1 MKSQLLKAL
10 ASIILPVFLLLF
22 AGNVT
27 LNAQIYE
34 PEGLNMPGNWDG
46 WSNPPSN
53 PVLANPNQLTGGQL
67 VRISTG
73 QIRWQTIFSSNA
85 SGGNLL
91 PGNYNWLFTSGP
103 NTNYFANKWAGVNV
117 VMNTLQNYTFN
128 TGADNNITLADGKWY
143 TMNWEDLGYQNS
155 RAIFMETSAQPIEIT
170 SVSVPANPLEN
181 LPSIVSVTTN
191 NAPSA
196 EEIVY
201 LRYTIDGWASSAALV
216 VSMNG
221 TNGQVSIPGQTS
233 GTVVDYYVF
242 TSTVASLSGDYDLCT
257 IKLNNNSGT
266 NYSFTVGTP
275 PDPEITWANLQWP
288 ANGAI
293 TTGNEFLVYGQ
304 AFIEGITGQATA
316 APGLQAWVGYNS
328 ADTDPATWTNWVA
341 ATFNGPSGNNDEFTG
356 DIGSAIATAGTYYY
370 ATRFQYNDDPF
381 VYGGFNGGFWD
392 GTANVSGVLTVTD
405 PIPDPDFNWVNLQF
419 PGSATIEPGEN
430 LDVFAQAYIEGV
442 TGQPTPAPGVTT
454 WIGYSNTNSNP
465 ATWINW
471 FPATFNAP
479 SGNNDEY
486 VANLGQYITS
496 EGTYYYASRF
506 QLNSGEYFYG
516 GYSETGGGFWDGS
529 TNISGILTVQA
540 IQPDTEIDWAN
551 LQFPGSGEITLGDNF
566 DVYAQAYIEGVT
578 GQSSQAT
585 GLEAWIGISTS
596 NTNPATWSQW
606 TVASYNAA
614 SGNNDEFMLNLSS
627 QLTTAGT
634 YYYASRF
641 RYNGGAYYYGGYSGT
656 GGGFWDG
663 TYNVSGVVTVS
674 EPQQPYPVLF
684 TIIDGTELHDNI
696 KFKGEM
702 TAWDTV
708 AMIRDGFTWTLT
720 LDLFPG
726 TYEWGAIEADGSE
739 FGIWLIEGDNLLVTL
754 GEDGSI
760 TGTVSYTTYVTNVNT
775 LPLGSKIYP
784 NPVQQLLTVE
794 VPGLSAYQLL
804 DISSRIILDKP
815 STRENETIDL
825 SSLENGLYL
834 LKIKVGDRFI
844 VKKVVKE

>member
-1 MKSQLLKAL
+1 MKSQLLKVLVA
-10 ASIILPVFLLLF
+10 AMLPVFLLLF
-22 AGNVT
+22 AGNYT

-34 PEGLNMPGNWDG
+34 PEGLNMPGAWDG
-46 WSNPPSN
+46 WTNPPSN

-67 VRISTG
+67 IKIPAG
-73 QIRWQTIFSSNA
+73 QTRWQTIFSSNA
-85 SGGNLL
+85 ANGDLL

-103 NTNYFANKWAGVNV
+103 SGNYFANKWAGVNV

-128 TGADNNITLADGKWY
+128 TGADNNITIADGKWY

-155 RAIFMETSAQPIEIT
+155 RAIFMETSAEPIEIT

-181 LPSIVSVTTN
+181 IPSLIQITAN
-191 NAPSA
+191 IAPSA

-201 LRYTIDGWASSAALV
+201 LRYTTDGWVGSAALV
-216 VSMNG
+216 VPMTG
-221 TNGQVSIPGQTS
+221 ANGQVSIPGQPS
-233 GTVVDYYVF
+233 GSVVDYYVF
-242 TSTVASLSGDYDLCT
+242 TSTVASLSADYDLCT

-288 ANGAI
+288 ETGAI
-293 TTGNEFLVYGQ
+293 ETGSEFLVYGQ

-316 APGLQAWVGYNS
+316 APGLQAWVGYS
-328 ADTDPATWTNWVA
+328 SSDTDPATWTNWVA
-341 ATFNGPSGNNDEFTG
+341 AAFNGPSGNNDEFTG
-356 DIGSAIATAGTYYY
+356 DIGSVIATAGTYYY

-392 GTANVSGVLTVTD
+392 GTTNVSGVLTVTD

-442 TGQPTPAPGVTT
+442 TGQPTPAPGVTA

-465 ATWINW
+465 STWTNW

-486 VANLGQYITS
+486 VANLGQYLTS

-506 QLNSGEYFYG
+506 RLNSGDYFYG
-516 GYSETGGGFWDGS
+516 GYSETGGGFWDGN

-551 LQFPGSGEITLGDNF
+551 LQFPGSGEITIGDDF

-578 GQSSQAT
+578 GQSSQAA

-596 NTNPATWSQW
+596 NTNPSSWSQW
-606 TVASYNAA
+606 TVAPYNAA
-614 SGNNDEFMLNLSS
+614 SGNNDEFILNLSS

-663 TYNVSGVVTVS
+663 TSNVSGMVTVS

-720 LDLFPG
+720 LDVLPG

-739 FGIWLIEGDNLLVTL
+739 SGIWLIEGDNLVVTV
-754 GEDGSI
+754 GDDGSI
-760 TGTVSYTTYVTNVNT
+760 TGTVSYTTYVTNVNS

-784 NPVQQLLTVE
+784 NPVQQLLWVE
-794 VPGLSAYQLL
+794 VPGLRAYQLL

-815 STRENETIDL
+815 AARENETIDI
-825 SSLENGLYL
+825 SGLENGLYL
-834 LKIKVGDRFI
+834 LKIRVGDRFF